1 VSGLFA
7 FWERA
12 GTYQIEKAAKQEDQ
26 IDGRSSDTR
35 KVKEKSFPGRLG
47 RSDCTAIG
55 GAGEVG
61 RAKACGMVRHD
72 KNRLEDLQWQLL
84 PLYLEQNQFHFRAD
98 F

>member
-1 VSGLFA
+1 VGFLLFGDRTHGHAQLNKNAIGGLA
-7 FWERA
+7 N
-12 GTYQIEKAAKQEDQ
+12 
-26 IDGRSSDTR
+26 GRSSDTR